1 MTSVRT
7 RMLGLIKTIV
17 QKISKEK
24 IYVDILLSNDDLFFE
39 AQNVVGDALYC
50 IIQYTGPEKVSS
62 QLKYKFLLESESEE
76 IAVCNV
82 ASSYSTDVKEVYN
95 TVHVS
100 SCL

>member
-39 AQNVVGDALYC
+39 A
-50 IIQYTGPEKVSS
+50 
-62 QLKYKFLLESESEE
+62 
-76 IAVCNV
+76 
-82 ASSYSTDVKEVYN
+82 
-95 TVHVS
+95 
-100 SCL
+100 